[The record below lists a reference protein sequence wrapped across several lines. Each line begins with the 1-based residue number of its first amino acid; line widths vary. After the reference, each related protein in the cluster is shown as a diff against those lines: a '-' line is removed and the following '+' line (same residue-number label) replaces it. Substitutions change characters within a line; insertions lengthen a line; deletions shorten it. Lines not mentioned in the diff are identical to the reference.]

1 MAIWL
6 VSRHSGAT
14 AWIEQQGIAIDH
26 KVSHLDADAV
36 QSGDT
41 VVGTLPIHMVAA
53 LNERGIYYVHLEL
66 NIPAHLRG
74 QELTLQ
80 QMTEVGVSLVAYK
93 AERDKRPILFNQL
106 TDKNENC

>member
-26 KVSHLDADAV
+26 KISHLDADAV

-41 VVGTLPIHMVAA
+41 VVGTLPIHLVAA
-53 LNERGIYYVHLEL
+53 LNARGIYYVHLEL

-74 QELTLQ
+74 QELTLE
-80 QMTEVGVSLVAYK
+80 QMTDVGVSLVPYK
-93 AERDKRPILFNQL
+93 AERDLPPSAFSQL
-106 TDKNENC
+106 YDKTENC